1 MPTVLEIEDG
11 NPWWL
16 SHDIWVVPG
25 NDPNGL
31 PGQPVAGEA
40 AFLWARVHN
49 KGEQAV
55 SGARVNY
62 YWSNPTAG
70 VLRSN
75 STSIG
80 SAFVDLNPEE
90 TKEVLC
96 IIPWIPVIVNDGHE
110 CVVAEVVHPSDPLPS
125 PLPDSF
131 DPPTHR
137 QVAQKNL
144 SVLAMKKR
152 MMRIMP
158 IQVAAPLRRAQQLLV
173 ATEVGGAID
182 ERLLDQ
188 AGLRGYQS
196 MAGGDLKVGLSF
208 EPDCGE
214 GDEEQLE
221 REIKVLLKPG
231 TARAVYLRIWPPELE
246 PKTYVLLHVISRS
259 EDRVEGGITYIVVN
273 REEA

>member
-16 SHDIWVVPG
+16 SHDLWVVPG
-25 NDPNGL
+25 SDPNGA
-31 PGQPVAGEA
+31 PGQPVAGEP

-62 YWSNPTAG
+62 YWSNPAAG

-75 STSIG
+75 STSVG
-80 SAFVDLNPEE
+80 SAFVDLNPGEA
-90 TKEVLC
+90 KEVLC

-110 CVVAEVVHPSDPLPS
+110 CIVAEVIHSSDPLPS

-131 DPPTHR
+131 DPPAHR

-144 SVLAMKKR
+144 SVLAMRAR
-152 MMRIMP
+152 MIRIMP
-158 IQVAAPLRRAQQLLV
+158 IQVAAPLRRAQRLRV
-173 ATEVGGAID
+173 AIEMGRALD
-182 ERLLDQ
+182 ERLLAQ
-188 AGLRGYQS
+188 VGLREYRPVD
-196 MAGGDLKVGLSF
+196 GGDLKVGLSL
-208 EPDCGE
+208 EPGCGE
-214 GDEEQLE
+214 SDEDQPE
-221 REIKVLLKPG
+221 REVRLSLEPG
-231 TARAVYLRIWPPELE
+231 TARAVYLRVWPTALE
-246 PKTYVLLHVISRS
+246 PRTYVPLHVISRS
-259 EDRVEGGITYIVVN
+259 DEKVDGGRTYVVVN

>member
-31 PGQPVAGEA
+31 PGQPIAGEP

-49 KGEQAV
+49 KGEQAA

-62 YWSNPTAG
+62 YWSNPATG

-75 STSIG
+75 STSVG
-80 SAFVDLNPEE
+80 FAFVDLNPGE

-110 CVVAEVVHPSDPLPS
+110 CVVAEVIHPSDPLPS
-125 PLPDSF
+125 PLPDPF
-131 DPPTHR
+131 DPPTYR

-152 MMRIMP
+152 MMRVMP
-158 IQVAAPLRRAQQLLV
+158 IQVAAPMRRGQQLLIT
-173 ATEVGGAID
+173 TELGGTLD
-182 ERLLDQ
+182 ERLLAQ
-188 AGLRGYQS
+188 AGLREYQPLRD
-196 MAGGDLKVGLSF
+196 GDLKVGLSL
-208 EPDCGE
+208 EPGCAT
-214 GDEEQLE
+214 GDEAQLE
-221 REIKVLLKPG
+221 REIRVSLKPG
-231 TARAVYLRIWPPELE
+231 TARAVYLHVGPAELQ

-259 EDRVEGGITYIVVN
+259 EERVEGGLTYIVVTG
-273 REEA
+273 EEA